1 MKYGALIF
9 GASEEHQKQQRK
21 GIKALAK
28 AQSAEVKWFVE
39 EEGRQKRDTEDR
51 EELQACAR
59 YCRTN
64 NATFAL
70 SSLSG
75 FTKRKWQALTWLKHQ
90 IEMHDLGIA
99 VADDPTISKSSLHVL
114 SAAADIQR
122 KRIAEKSKAALDNI
136 KRKLDAGE
144 KVIAKRSGRKFDKLG
159 LHKNISKS
167 GKLGNQAQAKLAAE
181 RDAEVW
187 PVIERCLAE
196 GMGYTAISR
205 HLNLTGVATPN
216 EKARYNRDTLGVWY
230 ASTVRNIVLRR
241 QRGKNE

>member
-1 MKYGALIF
+1 MKYGGFIF
-9 GASEEHQKQQRK
+9 GADQEHQKKQRK
-21 GIKALAK
+21 GIRALAK

-39 EEGRQKRDTEDR
+39 EQGRERRDVEDR

-75 FTKRKWQALTWLKHQ
+75 FTKRKWQGMTWLKHQ
-90 IEMHDLGIA
+90 IEMHDMTFAI
-99 VADDPTISKSSLHVL
+99 ADDPTITKGSLHVL

-122 KRIAEKSKAALDNI
+122 ARIAEKSKAALDNI

-144 KVIAKRSGRKFDKLG
+144 EVIAKRSGKKVEKLG
-159 LHKNISKS
+159 THKHIRKS
-167 GKLGNQAQAKLAAE
+167 AKLGNKAQAERAAE
-181 RDAEVW
+181 RDAQVW
-187 PVIERCLAE
+187 PMIEQYLAQ
-196 GMGYTAISR
+196 GLGYNAIAR
-205 HLNLTGVATPN
+205 QLNIQEIPTPN
-216 EKARYNRDTLGVWY
+216 DKARYKRDTLGVWY

-241 QRGKNE
+241 NK

>member
-1 MKYGALIF
+1 MKYGGFIF
-9 GASEEHQKQQRK
+9 GASEDHQKQQRI
-21 GIKALAK
+21 GIRALAK

-51 EELQACAR
+51 QELQACAR

-75 FTKRKWQALTWLKHQ
+75 FTKRKWQGLTWLKHQ
-90 IEMHDLGIA
+90 IEMHDLSIA
-99 VADDPTISKSSLHVL
+99 VADDPTISKGSLHVL

-122 KRIAEKSKAALDNI
+122 KRVAEKSKAALDNI

-144 KVIAKRSGRKFDKLG
+144 QVIAKRSGRKVDKLG
-159 LHKNISKS
+159 LHKDISRS

-187 PVIERCLAE
+187 PLIEQYLAQ
-196 GMGYTAISR
+196 GLGYNAIAR
-205 HLNLTGVATPN
+205 QLNLTETPTPN
-216 EKARYNRDTLGVWY
+216 NKARYKRDTLGVWY

-241 QRGKNE
+241 SK